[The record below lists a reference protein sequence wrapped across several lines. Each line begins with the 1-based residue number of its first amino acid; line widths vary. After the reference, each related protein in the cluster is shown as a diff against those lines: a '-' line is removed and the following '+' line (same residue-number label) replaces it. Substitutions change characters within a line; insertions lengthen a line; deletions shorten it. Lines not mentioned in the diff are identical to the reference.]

1 MIHKTGS
8 PRAWYCR
15 VLVDTYGAM
24 PSVERDCAFP
34 ELVVQGETAF
44 MPNDSEEMSYH
55 PSWLAFHPEAP
66 KTTDA
71 VSRKRLSTR
80 RPPGGAGR
88 AASAYLEQ
96 PDVVSRDPARRP
108 TVADF

>member
-1 MIHKTGS
+1 MIHKTGG
-8 PRAWYCR
+8 PREWYCR
-15 VLVDTYGAM
+15 ILIDAYGAM

-80 RPPGGAGR
+80 RPPGGAGPSCFGLPR
-88 AASAYLEQ
+88 TTGCRQPWPAS
-96 PDVVSRDPARRP
+96 RP

>member
-34 ELVVQGETAF
+34 ELVVQGQTAF

-66 KTTDA
+66 NHLEETLVNA
-71 VSRKRLSTR
+71 EASW
-80 RPPGGAGR
+80 GGWAE
-88 AASAYLEQ
+88 LL
-96 PDVVSRDPARRP
+96 RP
-108 TVADF
+108 TSNDRMSPAVTR